1 MKKRESYFGI
11 GPKSFFSPFL
21 MFDAFV
27 EPHSEEEEKDGK
39 GRKLIDCFLL
49 IKLQPKRRMSGWMDG

>member
-1 MKKRESYFGI
+1 
-11 GPKSFFSPFL
+11 